1 MVAHS
6 MALFAYPNHNHFA
19 KHNNCFVKVKWVTCM
34 KDSLGLRL
42 VGR

>member
-19 KHNNCFVKVKWVTCM
+19 KHNNYFVKVTCM